1 VEPTSSFSV
10 DRSESH
16 QTIAP
21 GLAEPLTSAAQQEQ
35 PASDLPRLM
44 DLAGHYARQLVAA
57 ANTPPEVLL
66 IEHHGDLDIVLL
78 DHPEPNVA
86 VLWRLLAQHEATSA
100 VLLVDVDSVIG
111 GPGNHQFSIVGET
124 REGTRDERHYRV
136 RPCGRSRRLT
146 RLVDRDIR
154 SVANL
159 AQPLFAPVPL
169 IPSTST

>member
-1 VEPTSSFSV
+1 MEPTSSLSV

-16 QTIAP
+16 HLAAP
-21 GLAEPLTSAAQQEQ
+21 GLDEPGIVADQHEP

-66 IEHHGDLDIVLL
+66 IEHHGDIDIVML
-78 DHPEPNVA
+78 DHPEPNAA
-86 VLWRLLAQHEATSA
+86 VLWRLLAQREATSA

-146 RLVDRDIR
+146 RLVDRDIT
-154 SVANL
+154 SVTSL
-159 AQPLFAPVPL
+159 AQPLFAPVPM
-169 IPSTST
+169 IPSTPA